1 MSRPQIQEEAVS
13 QVANLLEQ
21 RLEPDGIAVVLEADH
36 YCMRWRGV
44 KDDQSRMVNSV
55 MRGRFLTD
63 SSLRG
68 EFLSLLPR
76 NAA

>member
-1 MSRPQIQEEAVS
+1 
-13 QVANLLEQ
+13 
-21 RLEPDGIAVVLEADH
+21 
-36 YCMRWRGV
+36 MRWRGV